1 MTARFTRRAGLVAG
15 AAFVATASVTG
26 AGGLNQ
32 PVAPAY
38 TGDCVNGGT
47 TASDALWA
55 GLPLLTRAGDTF
67 GGRVAASLL
76 SSLGLSEL
84 IARDAQQYE
93 SIALDLARAPQR
105 LAEIRQQLVDARTR
119 SALFDTR
126 GFVRDFEDVLQAMMQ
141 RERAGLKPA
150 DFGP

>member
-1 MTARFTRRAGLVAG
+1 MLFRSPRRLVFASPCPKAEHLGRHRFADLFLDTW
-15 AAFVATASVTG
+15 
-26 AGGLNQ
+26 
-32 PVAPAY
+32 
-38 TGDCVNGGT
+38 CVNGGT

-105 LAEIRQQLVDARTR
+105 LAQIRQQLVAARTR